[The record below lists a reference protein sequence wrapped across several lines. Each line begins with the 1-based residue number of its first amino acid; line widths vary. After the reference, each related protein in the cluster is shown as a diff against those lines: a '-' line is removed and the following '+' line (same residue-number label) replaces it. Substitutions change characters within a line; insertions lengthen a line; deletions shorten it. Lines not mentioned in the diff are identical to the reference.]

1 MREYCEL
8 LSYFLSSNMGLAAG
22 YFACDDA
29 GVTTVG
35 AIMVVSPEAVVNR
48 LEITEVLPEK
58 YFLVVM
64 GFLDV

>member
-1 MREYCEL
+1 
-8 LSYFLSSNMGLAAG
+8 MGLAAG